1 VRRADRLLQIIQI
14 IRRKAARTTAQ
25 DLADELEVAKRT
37 IYRDIADLQASRVP
51 IEGAAG
57 VGYVLRAGYDLPP
70 LMFDQDQLEA
80 IALGVRLVADRG
92 DPLLARAAT
101 DVLAKIATVL
111 PDRLSDKLWASSLL
125 VPHRLQEAKAFGVHL
140 PAIRQAIRNN
150 QKIILTYRDGQGHLS
165 CRTVWPLGLYLYS
178 HVTIVCAWCELRSDF
193 RAFRADRIE
202 AFEASD
208 QHFNGQRGQLFQ
220 AFLAARQQS
229 EMTLI
234 ETKLS

>member
-111 PDRLSDKLWASSLL
+111 PDRLSDQLWASALL
-125 VPHRLQEAKAFGVHL
+125 VPHRLQEAKAFGEHL
-140 PAIRQAIRNN
+140 PAIRQAIRDS
-150 QKIILTYRDGQGHLS
+150 QKISLSYRDGQGHLS
-165 CRTVWPLGLYLYS
+165 RRTVWPLGLYLYS

-202 AFEASD
+202 AYETLNAR
-208 QHFNGQRGQLFQ
+208 FNGQRGQLFR
-220 AFLAARQQS
+220 AFLAARKQS
-229 EMTLI
+229 DLISI
-234 ETKLS
+234 ETKQ